1 MINSGQT
8 LFPVRS
14 GHSAT
19 KIGNNNIM
27 VIGGW
32 GSYTSVLSDIWLLS
46 MTSVS
51 TGK

>member
-8 LFPVRS
+8 FPVRNS
-14 GHSAT
+14 HSAT
-19 KIGNNNIM
+19 KLGNDNIM

-32 GSYTSVLSDIWLLS
+32 GGYTTILSDIWLLS